1 MKTKI
6 ESIDDVIEFATSLSK
21 EGLSFHPDDDFRD
34 YINMKTNGPFYT
46 KDDADFRNILMRQ
59 CFDICEKEGEDTYDV
74 MATLV
79 EN

>member
-34 YINMKTNGPFYT
+34 YIIMNTNEPFYT
-46 KDDADFRNILMRQ
+46 KDDADFRNTLMRQ
-59 CFDICEKEGEDTYDV
+59 CFDICEKEGEDIYDV
-74 MATLV
+74 MATFV